1 MLANRVCHKF
11 VSEIVSKLAARL
23 VSELV
28 RLSVSKLHIV
38 QLERKDVAMLAG
50 E

>member
-1 MLANRVCHKF
+1 MCHKF

-28 RLSVSKLHIV
+28 RLCVGKLHIV